1 MAFLELK
8 NIYKSY
14 FLGKEEFPVL
24 KGINLDFEL
33 GDFVSILGESG
44 GGKSTLMNI
53 IGGLDRAFSGEVLLA
68 GQKLNHSK
76 EASLNK
82 YRRETIGYIYQS
94 YNLIP
99 HLNVLDN
106 VALALDMTTLTAN
119 ERKKRALDLLEQVG
133 LQDHVKKYPKQLSG
147 GQKQRVAIARA
158 LASDPQVIIADEPTG
173 ALDSQNTEE
182 VLALLNKI
190 AAEGRLVITV
200 THSQHVA
207 DSGTRIVRLADG
219 KIISDQR
226 LKSAYNAKVESKLQS
241 RKLPLVTSMRNAFKH
256 FKYHFKRNLLIIL
269 GTAVG
274 LFSVITFNGLGT
286 GVKGYINEQINSL
299 VNPKQVLVTPY
310 VKSSNNNQ
318 QNSYV
323 NLTAGDKTVNTFSN
337 KDISALKKV
346 KNVSKVEK
354 IHTLTNVDVSL
365 NKKNTNITTVTNWT
379 SVLNASSIKKG
390 RMPKTGEVVLDKKNI
405 AKSLT
410 NNPNSLIGKTI
421 TLTYAGLNKLGQKAT
436 IMIKVKVVGL
446 TESSGSS
453 QINAIGGNTIENALK
468 AANMST
474 DVAALGVSAS
484 SMNTAKK
491 VAKSINK
498 LKISGKLRFTAT
510 AVSSMLDRI
519 ETYISLITNVL
530 AGIAG
535 ISLLVSALMI
545 IVTMYM
551 SVSDRT
557 KEIGILRAL
566 GESKRDIRR
575 LFTSESILLGIF
587 SATFATVI
595 ALAVQSLANSALSQI
610 AHYSFIQISF
620 SNIISAFI
628 ISIVISLLA
637 AILPARHAAGL
648 NPIDALA
655 GE

>member
-274 LFSVITFNGLGT
+274 LFSVITFNGLGP
-286 GVKGYINEQINSL
+286 GVKGYVNEQINSL

-365 NKKNTNITTVTNWT
+365 NKK
-379 SVLNASSIKKG
+379 K
-390 RMPKTGEVVLDKKNI
+390 
-405 AKSLT
+405 
-410 NNPNSLIGKTI
+410 
-421 TLTYAGLNKLGQKAT
+421 
-436 IMIKVKVVGL
+436 
-446 TESSGSS
+446 
-453 QINAIGGNTIENALK
+453 
-468 AANMST
+468 
-474 DVAALGVSAS
+474 
-484 SMNTAKK
+484 
-491 VAKSINK
+491 
-498 LKISGKLRFTAT
+498 
-510 AVSSMLDRI
+510 
-519 ETYISLITNVL
+519 
-530 AGIAG
+530 
-535 ISLLVSALMI
+535 
-545 IVTMYM
+545 
-551 SVSDRT
+551 
-557 KEIGILRAL
+557 
-566 GESKRDIRR
+566 
-575 LFTSESILLGIF
+575 
-587 SATFATVI
+587 
-595 ALAVQSLANSALSQI
+595 
-610 AHYSFIQISF
+610 H
-620 SNIISAFI
+620 
-628 ISIVISLLA
+628 
-637 AILPARHAAGL
+637 
-648 NPIDALA
+648 
-655 GE
+655 

>member
-1 MAFLELK
+1 M
-8 NIYKSY
+8 
-14 FLGKEEFPVL
+14 
-24 KGINLDFEL
+24 
-33 GDFVSILGESG
+33 
-44 GGKSTLMNI
+44 
-53 IGGLDRAFSGEVLLA
+53 
-68 GQKLNHSK
+68 
-76 EASLNK
+76 
-82 YRRETIGYIYQS
+82 
-94 YNLIP
+94 
-99 HLNVLDN
+99 
-106 VALALDMTTLTAN
+106 
-119 ERKKRALDLLEQVG
+119 
-133 LQDHVKKYPKQLSG
+133 
-147 GQKQRVAIARA
+147 
-158 LASDPQVIIADEPTG
+158 
-173 ALDSQNTEE
+173 
-182 VLALLNKI
+182 
-190 AAEGRLVITV
+190 
-200 THSQHVA
+200 
-207 DSGTRIVRLADG
+207 
-219 KIISDQR
+219 
-226 LKSAYNAKVESKLQS
+226 
-241 RKLPLVTSMRNAFKH
+241 
-256 FKYHFKRNLLIIL
+256 
-269 GTAVG
+269 
-274 LFSVITFNGLGT
+274 
-286 GVKGYINEQINSL
+286 
-299 VNPKQVLVTPY
+299 
-310 VKSSNNNQ
+310 
-318 QNSYV
+318 
-323 NLTAGDKTVNTFSN
+323 
-337 KDISALKKV
+337 
-346 KNVSKVEK
+346 
-354 IHTLTNVDVSL
+354 
-365 NKKNTNITTVTNWT
+365 TNWT

-421 TLTYAGLNKLGQKAT
+421 TLTYVGLNKSGQKAT
-436 IMIKVKVVGL
+436 ITIKVKVVGL

-566 GESKRDIRR
+566 GESKKDIRR

-587 SATFATVI
+587 SASFATII

-637 AILPARHAAGL
+637 AILPARHAASL